1 MTKKKTAAAA
11 GIFAGIVILALV
23 ICFAVF
29 QQSGNNPLVGKWEE
43 KDIWGI
49 KTNYEFSADGK
60 IKIDS
65 VEDTYIMDW
74 DSMKLTIGSN
84 AMLSM
89 KYSVEF
95 SDENTLLLKS
105 FLETKTLKKIK

>member
-1 MTKKKTAAAA
+1 MTKKKTAIAA
-11 GIFAGIVILALV
+11 GILAGIVILTA
-23 ICFAVF
+23 ICFAIF
-29 QQSGNNPLVGKWEE
+29 QPSKNNPLVGKWEE
-43 KDIWGI
+43 KDFWGI

-84 AMLSM
+84 ALLSM